1 MKRKLYLLTAIVLVF
16 SLFLTAGKQADIGE
30 AKAKAL
36 GLTYINTLFG
46 VHETEATVERMQLLC
61 YPYQAGA
68 FKTDDDD
75 APYSRWA
82 YHVQVLSASSM
93 VKYEIYIVASTGDWM
108 EAYQNEMNI
117 FLSDEQKERAN
128 SLYQEGVTW
137 GKKHQNAAE
146 EVYQACYDWSVLNLD
161 ESSQILLDTDPGLQS
176 RGALRRTFAT
186 KYYVVTHDGRVYALT
201 MHWPSLKVINLSM
214 INDPT

>member
-1 MKRKLYLLTAIVLVF
+1 MKRKLFLLTAIVLVF

-46 VHETEATVERMQLLC
+46 VHETEATVEREQLLC

-75 APYSRWA
+75 ASYSRWA
-82 YHVQVLSASSM
+82 YHVQVLSASAM
-93 VKYEIYIVASTGDWM
+93 IKYEIYIVASTGDWTD
-108 EAYQNEMNI
+108 AYQNEMNI

-137 GKKHQNAAE
+137 GKKHQNAAK
-146 EVYQACYDWSVLNLD
+146 EVRQACYDWSALNLD
-161 ESSQILLDTDPGLQS
+161 ESSPILLETDPGLQS
-176 RGALRRTFAT
+176 RGALLRTFAT
-186 KYYVVTHDGRVYALT
+186 KYYVVTRDGRVYSLT
-201 MHWPSLKVINLSM
+201 MHWPSMQVLNIDVVNSK
-214 INDPT
+214 

>member
-1 MKRKLYLLTAIVLVF
+1 MKRKLFLLTAIVLVF

-36 GLTYINTLFG
+36 GLKDINTLFG
-46 VHETEATVERMQLLC
+46 VHETEATVEREPLLC
-61 YPYQAGA
+61 YSYQAGA

-93 VKYEIYIVASTGDWM
+93 VKYEIYIVASTGDWIV
-108 EAYQNEMNI
+108 AYQNEMNI
-117 FLSDEQKERAN
+117 FLSNEQKERAN

-161 ESSQILLDTDPGLQS
+161 ESSPILLDTDPGLES
-176 RGALRRTFAT
+176 RGALLRTFAM
-186 KYYVVTHDGRVYALT
+186 KYYVVTRDGRVYSVT
-201 MHWPSLKVINLSM
+201 MQWPSMQVLNIYLVNSK
-214 INDPT
+214 